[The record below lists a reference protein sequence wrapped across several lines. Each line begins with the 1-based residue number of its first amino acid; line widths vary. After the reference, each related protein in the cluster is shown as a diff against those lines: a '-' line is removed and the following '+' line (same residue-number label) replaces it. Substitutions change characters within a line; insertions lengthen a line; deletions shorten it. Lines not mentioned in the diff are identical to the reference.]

1 MRDLKY
7 SINAAVTKFLNENT
21 KTIDDFYSENNIDP
35 DNLSYMGSGEFGEA
49 YSIGDGRILKIT
61 SSKSEFELA
70 QQMEGKNIPALDS
83 FAKIYKTDVV
93 DGKMLIVLEE
103 LTEDSN
109 IENLFYE
116 LLEILNEQGLPI
128 QYLGHLDTDDVEISD
143 ELKSFMDDME
153 GILYGY
159 RYLGIEASD
168 IRPENMGYSKDGKIK
183 AFDIDDK
190 GANKWR

>member
-1 MRDLKY
+1 MKDLKY
-7 SINAAVTKFLNENT
+7 SINAGVSKFLNENS
-21 KTIDDFYSENNIDP
+21 KTIDDFYSEINIDP
-35 DNLSYMGSGEFGEA
+35 DNLSYMGKGDFGEA

-70 QQMEGKNIPALDS
+70 QQMEGQDIPALDS

-103 LTEDSN
+103 LIQDSN
-109 IENLFYE
+109 IEGLFYE
-116 LLEILNEQGLPI
+116 LLDILDEHYLPI
-128 QYLGHLDTDDVEISD
+128 QYLGHLDTDNVEISD
-143 ELKSFMDDME
+143 ELKSFMDDIE

-159 RYLGIEASD
+159 RYLGIEVAD